1 MEDWDWEDTVG
12 DDWDTP
18 DFLFLDPD
26 TWIHNDPIYKTKQE
40 EIDTIVDN
48 AFKKSSQ
55 FLYRF
60 QPLLQ
65 IYWRNKQFAVQT
77 LLKENLKGPVESL
90 QNTLK
95 LLKFYHT

>member
-65 IYWRNKQFAVQT
+65 IYWRNKQFAV
-77 LLKENLKGPVESL
+77 
-90 QNTLK
+90 
-95 LLKFYHT
+95 